1 MAPNDQQLLQDQIAE
16 INSNNANEMI
26 TDMPPPPIACENVA
40 QIEIT
45 NVSKK
50 ENML

>member
-1 MAPNDQQLLQDQIAE
+1 
-16 INSNNANEMI
+16 MI

-40 QIEIT
+40 KIEIT
-45 NVSKK
+45 NVSIK